1 MRLPAYHGADPE
13 AAGADMRTDA
23 HSEREIDEF
32 QIRESL
38 LELIFIILQF
48 IGVHVRIGDADLQPP
63 ALAQMGQP
71 AGDIRIKG
79 IQHRAEGRFHSS
91 GFGVG
96 IQFIPLDRQDRL
108 QLEDGPEE

>member
-1 MRLPAYHGADPE
+1 MAYHGADPE

-48 IGVHVRIGDADLQPP
+48 IGVHVRIGDADLQPS
-63 ALAQMGQP
+63 ALTQMGQP
-71 AGDIRIKG
+71 AAISAS
-79 IQHRAEGRFHSS
+79 RASS
-91 GFGVG
+91 IVRKAD
-96 IQFIPLDRQDRL
+96 FIPLAL
-108 QLEDGPEE
+108 A